1 MAIGTPNFKGT
12 AQRNTLVTAIKLPG
26 ASTSAYKVLGYR
38 SSDSAISLNPTVET
52 YKDILGNTFTEMRGM
67 AETQPF
73 VSPINQEDYD
83 LYGWALDVWRRR
95 AWNELGGIEAVIIT
109 AFEGAAG
116 NYPAIRFKESTVEL
130 TDLGGTA
137 DENRVNLGITL
148 HFGGETEDGTVNTAK
163 RGENITFTAATTQTV

>member
-1 MAIGTPNFKGT
+1 MAAGTANFNGT
-12 AQRNTLVTAIKLPG
+12 AQRKMLVTGIKLPG
-26 ASTSAYKVLGYR
+26 AASAGYKVLGYR
-38 SSDSAISLNPTVET
+38 TSDSAIALNPTVET

-95 AWNELGGIEAVIIT
+95 AWNELGSIDAVIIT
-109 AFEGAAG
+109 AFEGDKG
-116 NYPAIRFKESTVEL
+116 SYPALRFKESTIEL
-130 TDLGGTA
+130 SDLGGTA

-148 HFGGETEDGTVNTAK
+148 HFGGETENGTVNTAK
-163 RGENITFTAATTQTV
+163 RGENITFTIKPAETN